1 MRAKQLVL
9 RLQARCRM
17 LSASPLAGRPREELS
32 GGLRSLSERPY
43 LIFYRLE
50 ERDVAIVAI
59 VHGARD
65 ISSAL
70 GARLQKDYG

>member
-1 MRAKQLVL
+1 
-9 RLQARCRM
+9 
-17 LSASPLAGRPREELS
+17 
-32 GGLRSLSERPY
+32 
-43 LIFYRLE
+43 LE